1 MKSRRPGEGRYAHV
15 EREQRWLLD
24 SLPSGV
30 MDERTIIDHYL
41 TGTTLRLRMIEGPS
55 DAVFKLGQKIRV
67 EDSEPETV
75 LLTNVYLTANEFDQL
90 SVLPSS
96 VIAKSRWN
104 FDHEG
109 VTFAV
114 DEFKGRHVGLVMAE
128 VEIGVGDTP
137 LACPAFATV
146 EVTGRN
152 EFSGGWLAEAPDEDV
167 RRLLDGSIPM
177 GDVV

>member
-1 MKSRRPGEGRYAHV
+1 MMSGRPGEGRYAHV

-24 SLPSGV
+24 SLPAGV
-30 MDERTIIDHYL
+30 TDERAIIDHYL

-55 DAVFKLGQKIRV
+55 GAVFKLGQKIRV
-67 EDSEPETV
+67 DESRPETV
-75 LLTNVYLTANEFDQL
+75 MLTNVYLTANEFDQL

-96 VIAKSRWN
+96 VVAKSRWI

-128 VEIGVGDTP
+128 VEIGLSDLL

-152 EFSGGWLAEAPDEDV
+152 EFTGGWLAGAPDEDV
-167 RRLLDGSIPM
+167 RRLLGGSILT
-177 GDVV
+177 GDSE